1 MKPIITLIVFLAF
14 FQSVFANT
22 VWHNGTLEG
31 VITDTKSSKP
41 LAGAAIVLSP
51 SEAVTYSN
59 ELGYFSFRNLPA
71 GEYKITITYVG
82 YLPQTID
89 KIILQNAATTPVKIF
104 LEPTGVDLPSVV
116 VQATSDFAT
125 NLVEKIDL
133 KTRPVNNAQELL
145 TFIPGLFIAQHA
157 GGGKAEQIFLRGFD
171 LDHGT
176 DINLSVDGMPVNMVS
191 HAHGQGYAD
200 MHFIIPEI
208 VDQIDYKKGP
218 YYADL
223 GDFATAGSA
232 RFSTANILEKSFVK
246 TEVGK
251 FDSYRLATGINLV
264 NQEKQKAYVATEMMY
279 SNGYF
284 NAPQYFN
291 RRNIWAKYSALL
303 DNQQSL
309 TLSFSSFASSWDAS
323 GQVPERAVNA
333 GLISRF
339 GSIDP
344 TEGGITGR
352 TNLNVQYARNI
363 SPGVFFK
370 SQAYWTK
377 YNFELYSNFT
387 FFKRDSVNGDQIRQ
401 KENREIWGYNGSL
414 HLDKTL
420 AGLPWNSTF
429 GVSVRYDD
437 VRNIEL
443 SHTKQRDSTIGHA
456 ALGNIQQGTGS
467 LYYDGQLWLSPNLNL
482 NAGLR
487 FDQFFFGY
495 DDLLTPGYQLKVVTK
510 NIASPKLNLTYKLSP
525 RWQLMAHSGWGFHS
539 NDTRVVT
546 QQNGQQVLPRAFGA
560 EVGTIFKPLP
570 NLVAQLALW
579 HLGLQQEFVYVGD
592 EAIVEPSGRSSRQGF
607 DLSLRLQLGKRFFAD
622 GNVNYAF
629 ARSID
634 EPEGQNRIPLAPIWT
649 STGGILFQPTKNWS
663 LSLRYRYL
671 GDRPANEDYS
681 LTAKGYFLI
690 DGQLQYSA
698 GHFQGGFAFQNLLN
712 RAWKEAQFATTSRL
726 RNESEPVTEIH
737 YTPGTPFYGK
747 VFLSYRF

>member
-1 MKPIITLIVFLAF
+1 MKAILTLIACLTFSIFLSA
-14 FQSVFANT
+14 API
-22 VWHNGTLEG
+22 WHNGTLEG
-31 VITDTKSSKP
+31 AITDAKSRQP
-41 LAGAAIVLSP
+41 LVGAAIVLSP
-51 SEAVTYSN
+51 SATVTYSN

-71 GEYKITITYVG
+71 GEYTVTVSFIG
-82 YLPQTID
+82 YLPQTTD
-89 KIILQNAATTPVKIF
+89 KIILQDAATTPIKVF
-104 LEPTGVDLPSVV
+104 MDPTGVDLPSVV
-116 VQATSDFAT
+116 VQATPDFAT

-133 KTRPVNNAQELL
+133 KTRPINNAQELL

-208 VDQIDYKKGP
+208 VEQIDYKKGP
-218 YYADL
+218 YYAEL
-223 GDFATAGSA
+223 GDFSTAGSA
-232 RFSTANILEKSFVK
+232 RFNTANILDKSFVK
-246 TEVGK
+246 MEVGK
-251 FDSYRLATGINLV
+251 FDTYRLATGINLI
-264 NQEKQKAYVATEMMY
+264 NQEKQRAYVATEMMY

-284 NAPQYFN
+284 DAPQNFN
-291 RRNIWAKYSALL
+291 RRNVWAKYSALL

-309 TLSFSSFASSWDAS
+309 TVSFSSFSSTWNAS
-323 GQVPERAVNA
+323 GQIPDRAVNA

-344 TEGGITGR
+344 SEGGITGR
-352 TNLNVQYARNI
+352 TNLNIQYSRNI
-363 SPGVFFK
+363 SPGVFLK

-387 FFKRDSVNGDQIRQ
+387 LFDRDSINGDQIRQ
-401 KENREIWGYNGSL
+401 KENRQIWGYNGSL
-414 HLDKTL
+414 HLEKTL

-437 VRNIEL
+437 IRNIEL
-443 SHTKQRDSTIGHA
+443 SNTKQRDITLGQA

-467 LYYDGQLWLSPNLNL
+467 FYYDSQWWLTPNLNF

-487 FDQFFFGY
+487 FDQFMFAY
-495 DDLLTPGYQLKVVTK
+495 DDLLTPGYQLKTVYK

-525 RWQLMAHSGWGFHS
+525 RWQLMANSGWGFHS

-560 EVGTIFKPLP
+560 EIGTVFKPLP
-570 NLVAQLALW
+570 NLIAQLALW

-592 EAIVEPSGRSSRQGF
+592 DAVVEPSGRSSRQGF
-607 DLSLRLQLGKRFFAD
+607 DLSMRLQLGKNFFAD

-629 ARSID
+629 VRSLNV
-634 EPEGQNRIPLAPIWT
+634 PEAENRIPLAPIWT
-649 STGGILFQPTKNWS
+649 STGGILYRPFKNWQ
-663 LSLRYRYL
+663 LSMRYRFL
-671 GDRPANEDYS
+671 ADRPANEDYS

-690 DGQLQYSA
+690 DGQLQYTS
-698 GHFQGGFAFQNLLN
+698 GHFQGGFSVQNLLN

-726 RNESEPVTEIH
+726 KNESLPVTEIH
-737 YTPGTPFYGK
+737 YTPGTPFFGK
-747 VFLSYRF
+747 IFVSFRF